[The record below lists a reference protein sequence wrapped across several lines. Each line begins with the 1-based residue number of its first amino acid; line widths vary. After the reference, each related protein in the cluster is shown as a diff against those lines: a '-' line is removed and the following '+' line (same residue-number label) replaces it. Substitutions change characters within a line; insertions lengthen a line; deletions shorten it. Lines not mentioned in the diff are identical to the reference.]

1 MKILK
6 IAIALVSFSILM
18 NPSFAED
25 RVIAKYNGKTVYK
38 SEVELAIKSVMNGS
52 LPNNKKDL
60 DDLDK
65 TVREQVV
72 QQYVTQRVLADY
84 ANQSSMSKSDVYRQ
98 QLKIAKEQVE
108 AQLFLN
114 HFAKRL
120 ITKSALKSEY
130 NNVVKA
136 LKGNDERNV
145 SHILVSSEAVGQDL
159 YNKIRSKQITFD
171 QAAKENSL
179 DGSKSNGGVIG
190 LISRGQTVPEFESR
204 AYSLKKGEISEPV
217 KSQFGWHIIKVTEIK
232 PRKIPTFDQAKKEI
246 ENIVMSKIQQKQ
258 QQKIIHKA
266 AIEIL

>member
-18 NPSFAED
+18 NSSFASD
-25 RVIAKYNGKTVYK
+25 RVIAKYNGKTIYK
-38 SEVELAIKSVMNGS
+38 SEVEMALKSVMNGS

-65 TVREQVV
+65 NVRDQVV
-72 QQYVTQRVLADY
+72 KQFVGQRVLADH

-114 HFAKRL
+114 HYAKRL
-120 ITKSALKSEY
+120 ITKTAMKSEY
-130 NNVVKA
+130 HNIVKA
-136 LKGNDERNV
+136 LKSNDERNV
-145 SHILVSSEAVGQDL
+145 SHILVSSEAVCQDL
-159 YNKIRSKQITFD
+159 YNKIRSKQVTFEK
-171 QAAKENSL
+171 AAQENSL
-179 DGSKSNGGVIG
+179 DSSKANGGTIG
-190 LISRGQTVPEFESR
+190 FISRGQTVPEFESK
-204 AYSLKKGEISEPV
+204 AYSLKKGDISEPV

-232 PRKIPTFDQAKKEI
+232 PRKIPTFDQAKQEI

-258 QQKIIHKA
+258 QQEIIKKA
-266 AIEIL
+266 DIEIL